1 MYDRQD
7 VTSKAIPVLLI
18 TLSRDFYVQYL
29 SGESTFFSKCI
40 INNMGI
46 FKDCGCGCDGKKQ
59 EEKLITSII
68 SGLTFFVIANPETF
82 RLMRSILG
90 PRIATPTG
98 CPSTIGLLLHSVVF
112 ILVVWGMMNIKKE
125 PVIKKK
131 GTCGCG
137 GKKGKKQVKSQPEMV
152 DAPTPEPGFG
162 EEEIE
167 LQSTGQVLGSMDISP
182 EGTLFH

>member
-1 MYDRQD
+1 
-7 VTSKAIPVLLI
+7 
-18 TLSRDFYVQYL
+18 
-29 SGESTFFSKCI
+29 
-40 INNMGI
+40 MGI
-46 FKDCGCGCDGKKQ
+46 FKDCGCGCGGKKQ

-125 PVIKKK
+125 PVVKK

-137 GKKGKKQVKSQPEMV
+137 GKKGKKQVKKQPEMV
-152 DAPTPEPGFG
+152 DAPAPEPGFA

-167 LQSTGQVLGSMDISP
+167 LHSTGQVLGSLDISS